1 MSRRSFFLA
10 AGIALALLGLSG
22 TLLYALLRYEPGYY
36 RRYEALPV
44 DQRAR
49 CSGELIREMAEVY
62 NAVGAEREW
71 CARLTEE
78 QINSYLVEDFVR
90 QGVAKMLPDEISEP
104 RVLFEPERMRL
115 AFRYKSRFVSTV
127 VSLSLRIWLPA
138 GETNVVALQLE
149 RFQAGL
155 LPFSAQWLLEQVSDA
170 ARRNNVEV
178 SWYRHEGHPVA
189 LLRFQA
195 NRERPTLRLK
205 TVKINQGVIYI
216 HGRSND
222 ERACADGPDGRG
234 PAEVLAPKQVMELF
248 APLVGGSGGQ

>member
-1 MSRRSFFLA
+1 MSRRSFVLA
-10 AGIALALLGLSG
+10 CVVAVALLGLSG
-22 TLLYALLRYEPGYY
+22 TLLYALLRYEPNYY
-36 RRYEALPV
+36 RRYEDLPT
-44 DQRAR
+44 DERAR
-49 CSGELIREMAEVY
+49 CSRELIREVAEVH
-62 NAVGAEREW
+62 NAMTGEREW

-90 QGVAKMLPDEISEP
+90 HGMAKMLPDEISEP

-127 VSLSLRIWLPA
+127 VSLSVRIWLPA

-149 RFQAGL
+149 RFHAGL
-155 LPFSAQWLLEQVSDA
+155 LPFSAQWLLEQISEA
-170 ARRNNVEV
+170 GRRNNVEV

-195 NRERPTLRLK
+195 DRERPTLRLK

-216 HGRSND
+216 HGRSHD
-222 ERACADGPDGRG
+222 ERACADGAG
-234 PAEVLAPKQVMELF
+234 PPEVLAPRQVMELF
-248 APLVGGSGGQ
+248 APLITGGPAAP

>member
-10 AGIALALLGLSG
+10 TGIAVALLALAG

-36 RRYEALPV
+36 RRYEAPPG
-44 DQRAR
+44 DQRAD
-49 CSGELIREMAEVY
+49 CSRELIRELSRVH
-62 NAVGAEREW
+62 NAVVGERPW
-71 CARLTEE
+71 CARLTDE

-90 QGVAKMLPDEISEP
+90 QGVNKMLPEEISEP
-104 RVLFEPERMRL
+104 RVVFEPERMRL
-115 AFRYKSRFVSTV
+115 AFRYRSRFVSTV
-127 VSLSLRIWLPA
+127 VSLTLRIWLPA

-149 RFQAGL
+149 RFHAGL
-155 LPFSAQWLLEQVSDA
+155 LPFSAQWLLEQISDT

-195 NRERPTLRLK
+195 DRERPTLRLK
-205 TVKINQGVIYI
+205 TVKIDQGVIYI

-222 ERACADGPDGRG
+222 ERASADGAEGRG
-234 PAEVLAPKQVMELF
+234 GPAQILAPKQVMELF
-248 APLVGGSGGQ
+248 APQAAGAGR